1 MRGIV
6 VHITRDFKSI
16 VCPRQK
22 LRKLVQAVCNRF
34 GLANATV
41 GIAIVGN
48 ERISKL
54 NSRFL
59 NRKTVTDCLAFDLSE
74 YRSNHRWF
82 ELVVNGE
89 RAISEAAKRGHCAQ
103 VELALYVTHGLL
115 HNLGLDDLL
124 PKQAQKMHRLED
136 EILQQQGFGL
146 IYKKNAKLQRPRP
159 RAKRHKSLQDLRAK
173 C

>member
-16 VCPRQK
+16 VCPQQK

-41 GIAIVGN
+41 SIAIVGN
-48 ERISKL
+48 KRISKL

-59 NRKTVTDCLAFDLSE
+59 NCKTVTDCLAFDLSE
-74 YRSNHRWF
+74 HRSNHSWF

-89 RAISEAAKRGHCAQ
+89 KATSEAVKRGHCAQ
-103 VELALYVTHGLL
+103 AELALYVTHGLL

-124 PKQAQKMHRLED
+124 PPQAKEMHRLED
-136 EILQQQGFGL
+136 EILQQQGFGSV
-146 IYKKNAKLQRPRP
+146 YDKKRKIVSNKQR
-159 RAKRHKSLQDLRAK
+159 QK